1 MIVPQENYLGGFFV
15 FRSEMMTKM
24 IVTDMDG
31 TLLNSDLKVSQ
42 RNLDAIAKV
51 RALGIKFVVATG
63 RPDQLVKE
71 YIEPLEMTEPMIL
84 YNGSVIGHPFQEK
97 RIYEQRLS
105 KDDVRDICQYCQDND
120 IICMA
125 YSKTKII
132 SKPNYRVRFFEERN
146 EKLPH
151 NARSV
156 FENIENIDVI
166 ADEYSVQ
173 KILIIENDLQ
183 KYQSLKNRLEQQDK
197 FTIATSQKGFI
208 DVNPKGSSK
217 GNALKH
223 LAEYYNIDLN
233 DVIVFGDQENDI
245 SMLQIAGTS
254 IAMGN
259 ADAYVKEHA
268 DFVTLS
274 NNEDGVAVWLEH
286 NLLNKCAK

>member
-1 MIVPQENYLGGFFV
+1 
-15 FRSEMMTKM
+15 MTRM

-31 TLLNSDLKVSQ
+31 TLLNSELKVSQ

-51 RALGIKFVVATG
+51 RALGIRFVVATG

-71 YIEPLEMTEPMIL
+71 YIELLEMNEPMIL
-84 YNGSVIGHPFQEK
+84 YNGSVIGHPFQET

-105 KDDVRDICQYCQDND
+105 KDDVKNICQYCEDND

-132 SKPNYRVRFFEERN
+132 SKPNYRVRFFEKRN
-146 EKLPH
+146 ETLP
-151 NARSV
+151 NKAKSI

-166 ADEYSVQ
+166 SDEYSVQ

-183 KYQSLKNRLEQQDK
+183 KYQSLKTKLEQENK

-208 DVNPKGSSK
+208 DVNPKGASK
-217 GNALKH
+217 GKALMYLAKH
-223 LAEYYNIDLN
+223 YNIKLE

-259 ADAYVKEHA
+259 AEDNVKEHA

-274 NNEDGVAVWLEH
+274 NDEDGVAVWLEE
-286 NLLNKCAK
+286 NIL